1 MYMYLFIYMAEN
13 VFPTRGVG
21 KQIPTPEIAM
31 LCQIAAL
38 TLASFINSLF
48 CCFALGGN
56 WWPSAI

>member
-1 MYMYLFIYMAEN
+1 MF
-13 VFPTRGVG
+13 FPTRGVG